1 MHVSLG
7 KRECIARG
15 KEAPVTRPVW
25 KKRLDGALHA
35 FEDKVLGAGG
45 MKRDAAFLVVSA
57 LSILLSFA
65 APGVLP
71 FDWAWIAI
79 VLCGVPIVLEAVVA
93 LVTEFDVKAD
103 VLVSLA
109 LVASIVIGE
118 YDAAGIVAFI
128 MQVGGFLEE
137 ATVKRA
143 RAGIERLVALT
154 PRTARIVEGGRE
166 RTVDAREVPAGAL
179 LRVLPGETIPVDG
192 VIVAGSTSVDTSI
205 MTGESLPVDMT
216 VGDEVESGFANQF
229 GSIDV
234 RATRVGEDSSLAR
247 MVRLVQSAD
256 AGKAKIVR
264 TADAWATWIVVAALS
279 ASIACYLF
287 TGEAIRAVTVL
298 VVFCPCALVL
308 ATPTAIMAAI
318 GNATKHGF
326 LTREGDALERLAKV
340 THVAFDKT
348 GTLTQGRPRV
358 VEVVAA
364 SEAGG
369 GVAAAL
375 ASATPGGGAVSGA
388 PEAAVFAP
396 ASGASPRER
405 VFELAA
411 RAERRSEHPLGK
423 ALTAGFAEEFGRAA
437 APAEEFELK
446 LGRGVA
452 ARVGGVAVLVG
463 NGQMM
468 REAGVDVPPAC
479 QDGAQAHAEQGHTAV
494 FVAADGVL
502 QGYVALADTVRG
514 DSAAAVAD
522 LKAAGAKPVLLT
534 GDNERAARSIAAQLG
549 IDEVRAN
556 CLPADK
562 MAYVESVEEGGGR
575 VCMVGDGVND
585 APALRRSFVGI
596 AMGGVGSDIAV
607 DASDI
612 ALVNDSLGELG
623 HVLGLARHTLRTI
636 KVNLTFAMGVNI
648 VATLLAMA
656 GVLGPVA
663 GALVHNVGSV
673 IVIGN
678 SALLLGWRAR
688 RRDRRRCRSN
698 AAETPHSPSA
708 RAAGSDAAVP
718 ARSR

>member
-1 MHVSLG
+1 M
-7 KRECIARG
+7 
-15 KEAPVTRPVW
+15 TRPVW

-234 RATRVGEDSSLAR
+234 RATRVGEDGSLAR

-388 PEAAVFAP
+388 PEAAAFAP
-396 ASGASPRER
+396 ASAASPRER

-423 ALTAGFAEEFGRAA
+423 ALAVGFAEEFGRAA

-452 ARVGGVAVLVG
+452 ARVDGVAVLVG

-502 QGYVALADTVRG
+502 RGYVALADTVRG

-522 LKAAGAKPVLLT
+522 LKAAGVKPVLLT

-623 HVLGLARHTLRTI
+623 HVVGLARHTLRTI

-688 RRDRRRCRSN
+688 RRDRRRCSSN
-698 AAETPHSPSA
+698 ASEAPHSPSA
-708 RAAGSDAAVP
+708 RAVGSDAAVP
-718 ARSR
+718 ARSH

>member
-1 MHVSLG
+1 M
-7 KRECIARG
+7 
-15 KEAPVTRPVW
+15 TRPVW